1 MNIIYMFVN
10 FYRDMKSGLSKRKR
24 ADALEDYDE
33 HLVPELCC
41 KVEFPALYWL
51 KATTLPSIL
60 HRISQLLIALD
71 LRETISKEAN
81 LGISLKNLLNN
92 NWPPLVINMQE
103 SEIKV
108 EPMSEGTFDEIIQTG
123 QPVLDLNGPEID
135 GMNN

>member
-1 MNIIYMFVN
+1 
-10 FYRDMKSGLSKRKR
+10 MKSGLSKRKR

-81 LGISLKNLLNN
+81 LGTSLSNLLNHI
-92 NWPPLVINMQE
+92 WPPLIIDIQE
-103 SEIKV
+103 SEAKA
-108 EPMSEGTFDEIIQTG
+108 EQMSEGTFDEIIQTV
-123 QPVLDLNGPEID
+123 QPILDLNGPEID
-135 GMNN
+135 GMYN